1 MAKLNLKDIKRKIQ
15 GLKNT
20 KRITNAMKLI
30 AAAKL

>member
-30 AAAKL
+30 AAAN